1 MVQIKLS
8 IMFLLAAAA
17 IAPVV
22 AQPIDIQV
30 FDARCCD
37 PVPTSKPPSS
47 PRKEYADEIEAWGE
61 GRHHH
66 SRPYH
71 HRHEGGP
78 PADASTE

>member
-8 IMFLLAAAA
+8 IIFKFLLAAAA

-22 AQPIDIQV
+22 AQPIQV
-30 FDARCCD
+30 FDARFRD
-37 PVPTSKPPSS
+37 PVPTSTPPLSS
-47 PRKEYADEIEAWGE
+47 RREYVDEIEAWGE

-66 SRPYH
+66 RRSYH

>member
-8 IMFLLAAAA
+8 VIFLLAAAA
-17 IAPVV
+17 VAPVV
-22 AQPIDIQV
+22 AQPIQV
-30 FDARCCD
+30 FDARRRD
-37 PVPTSKPPSS
+37 PVPISTPPSS
-47 PRKEYADEIEAWGE
+47 PRREYADELEAWGE

-66 SRPYH
+66 RRPYH